1 MENLRRLG
9 GEAGVLAGVAMAW
22 LFLGFVVLFP
32 SAGLN
37 LVDQGNPHRYLPF
50 IARHA
55 SMFWVVNILGALV
68 AGLLSAVV
76 YMALHDRFKD
86 ESPATARIGSFAGTM
101 GAAAFAAAALVRHTG
116 FGWLS
121 TIYATNGVGAAHAFY
136 AVSTVAGS
144 FMGLGNVMAGLGI
157 LLFGRVM
164 QRHPRYNSL
173 GYLSMG
179 AGTVMVLAGFVT
191 HPFSFAVSTISAMAW
206 FTRTALALR
215 AEAGPALFRWGT
227 AKSRANGRT
236 QRRVA

>member
-1 MENLRRLG
+1 MEDLRRLG
-9 GEAGVLAGVAMAW
+9 GEAGVLAGVA
-22 LFLGFVVLFP
+22 
-32 SAGLN
+32 
-37 LVDQGNPHRYLPF
+37 
-50 IARHA
+50 
-55 SMFWVVNILGALV
+55 
-68 AGLLSAVV
+68 
-76 YMALHDRFKD
+76 
-86 ESPATARIGSFAGTM
+86 
-101 GAAAFAAAALVRHTG
+101 
-116 FGWLS
+116 
-121 TIYATNGVGAAHAFY
+121 
-136 AVSTVAGS
+136 
-144 FMGLGNVMAGLGI
+144 MAGLGI

-227 AKSRANGRT
+227 AKSRANGRA